1 MSLGGSLPNLAENK
15 KFQSLYSAGILSI
28 AASGNTG
35 TNEQHYPASYS
46 SVVGVGAV
54 DQNKVIADFSTFNSD
69 VELTAPGVGVL
80 STVPYLAEAY
90 LQVDGVK
97 YDANHVEYAP
107 YGEASGALADG
118 GICDSTNAAWSGK
131 VVLCQR
137 GTISFYDKVHNVQ
150 LSGGTAAVLYNN
162 VSGNFL
168 GTLGDGYTSTI
179 PAISLSM
186 EDGQW
191 LVANKLGV
199 SGLAHSTITWNTSA
213 YEYYDGTSMATPH
226 VSAVAALLW
235 SWNPSLTNAQIRTAM
250 NSTALDLGTAGRD
263 NYYGNGLVQ
272 AYNAWVYLG
281 GGGQPTVTPTTPTPT
296 ETTTPTVTVTPSPT
310 PTTPAPG
317 TLVVTV
323 TTNKA
328 SYVNRET
335 VTITTLVKDALGN
348 LVSGASVS
356 SVMTTANGTKLT
368 KTGTTGTSGTYV
380 YTFNVNTRKYGTGTY
395 SVTSSATKSGYTA
408 GSGTV
413 TFLVQ

>member
-1 MSLGGSLPNLAENK
+1 
-15 KFQSLYSAGILSI
+15 
-28 AASGNTG
+28 
-35 TNEQHYPASYS
+35 
-46 SVVGVGAV
+46 
-54 DQNKVIADFSTFNSD
+54 
-69 VELTAPGVGVL
+69 
-80 STVPYLAEAY
+80 
-90 LQVDGVK
+90 
-97 YDANHVEYAP
+97 
-107 YGEASGALADG
+107 
-118 GICDSTNAAWSGK
+118 
-131 VVLCQR
+131 
-137 GTISFYDKVHNVQ
+137 
-150 LSGGTAAVLYNN
+150 
-162 VSGNFL
+162 
-168 GTLGDGYTSTI
+168 
-179 PAISLSM
+179 
-186 EDGQW
+186 
-191 LVANKLGV
+191 
-199 SGLAHSTITWNTSA
+199 
-213 YEYYDGTSMATPH
+213 
-226 VSAVAALLW
+226 
-235 SWNPSLTNAQIRTAM
+235 M

-296 ETTTPTVTVTPSPT
+296 EPTTPTVTVTPSPT

-380 YTFNVNTRKYGTGTY
+380 YTYHGQHPQAWHRHLFGDLFSNKV
-395 SVTSSATKSGYTA
+395 GYTT